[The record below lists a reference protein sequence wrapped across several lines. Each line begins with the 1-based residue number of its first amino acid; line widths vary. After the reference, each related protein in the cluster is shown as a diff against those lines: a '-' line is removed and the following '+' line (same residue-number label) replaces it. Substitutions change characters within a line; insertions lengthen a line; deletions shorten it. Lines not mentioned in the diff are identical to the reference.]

1 MSIMQRLLNIVVL
14 VIMLILARCQSE
26 QQSYEMRQYIP
37 EDGYYSDYIPMKV
50 KEPNTKRKQ
59 FYAWAGKRSNSG
71 VERRKQFY
79 AWAGR

>member
-1 MSIMQRLLNIVVL
+1 MQRLLNIVVL
-14 VIMLILARCQSE
+14 LMIVILARCKNE
-26 QQSYEMRQYIP
+26 KQSYEMRQYIP
-37 EDGYYSDYIPMKV
+37 EDGYNSDYIPVKV

-59 FYAWAGKRSNSG
+59 FYAWAGKRSNSE